1 MPFGYTGKILEV
13 DLSAKSWKV
22 VFPEEMLYQMLGG
35 GSALGV
41 YYVLKNTPAHI
52 DALSPQNALVFS
64 VSVVTGAPISGL
76 SRMNVTAKSP
86 LTGAIGDSQSGGFF
100 PVELKFAGFDAI
112 IIKGRSQFPV
122 YLWINDGQVE
132 IREATYLWGRMTAEV
147 ESLIREEL
155 GDPKIQIAQCGI
167 AGENGVRFASIMTNA
182 NRANGRTGMGAVMA
196 SKNLKAIAVRGT
208 VKPTLADPEKLRE
221 LARSG
226 VQNLKQSG
234 SFGLSLSGTA
244 GAVAWQS
251 QVGGLPTRNYS
262 SGVFDDCQN
271 LDGETINKEIL
282 VKRDTCYG
290 CVVRC
295 KPVVHVNSALYPVNE
310 VYGGPEYETLA
321 TFGSYCGISN
331 LHAVAYMNQLCN
343 MYGMDTITCGAT
355 IAWAMEC
362 FEKGKLNAAQLDGL
376 ELKFG
381 NHEAAA
387 ALVKKIAYR
396 EGIGRILSEGSAKAA
411 AILGNGTQD
420 FLITV
425 KGQELP
431 AHMPQNKASLGLIYA
446 VNPFG
451 ADHQSSEHD
460 AAYTQPN
467 DRMATLMLSNPQP
480 ENVLNEEKA
489 RYASITQCLYASMDS
504 LCACQFVYG
513 AGWQLYGPQDLVDIL
528 NAITGWKMTIRD
540 FLDIGMRRIHLMR
553 IFNYREGFTR
563 ADDKLPIKLFQPLMG
578 GATDGVKLRKGDFE
592 NALDVY
598 YGQIGLQ
605 KETGKPTLEMLQ
617 ALHLDEMDTTLE

>member
-578 GATDGVKLRKGDFE
+578 GATDGVKLKKGDFE

>member
-112 IIKGRSQFPV
+112 IIKGHSQFPV

-182 NRANGRTGMGAVMA
+182 NRANGRTGMGTVMA

>member
-22 VFPEEMLYQMLGG
+22 IFPEEILYQMLGG

-208 VKPTLADPEKLRE
+208 VKPTLADSEKLRE

-295 KPVVHVNSALYPVNE
+295 KPVVHINSALYPVDE

-362 FEKGKLNAAQLDGL
+362 FEKGKLSAAQLDGL

-411 AILGNGTQD
+411 AMLGNGTQD

-467 DRMATLMLSNPQP
+467 ERMAALMLNNPQP

-489 RYASITQCLYASMDS
+489 RYASITQCLYSSMDS

-563 ADDKLPIKLFQPLMG
+563 ADDKLPLKLFQPLMG

-592 NALDVY
+592 NALDAY

-605 KETGKPTLEMLQ
+605 KETGKPTLEMLKV
-617 ALHLDEMDTTLE
+617 LHLDEMDTTLK